1 MAQRIETTIFSD
13 LSGAEDAEQYTF
25 AILGSSYEVDLT
37 KDEAA
42 ELFRLLDPYVKAGRK
57 TSRRASRSVPSSR
70 LNRKGSAGN
79 LGVYGRVK
87 DWGRANGFDVADR
100 GRPSRALV
108 EAYEKATGEA
118 AKVGM

>member
-25 AILGSSYEVDLT
+25 AVQDSSYEVDLT

-57 TSRRASRSVPSSR
+57 TSRRTTHSTPPSRP
-70 LNRKGSAGN
+70 NRRGTAGN
-79 LGVYGRVK
+79 PGIYGRVK
-87 DWGRANGFDVADR
+87 EWGRANGFDVRDR
-100 GRPSRALV
+100 SRPSHALV
-108 EAYEKATGEA
+108 EAYEKATGETV
-118 AKVGM
+118 KVGR